1 MLRVSCLL
9 AAAITSHCISLFYG
23 HKQLWNSL
31 SPFGASLETSASVL
45 FTTSEPGRFPTVGGV
60 CIVNML
66 WFIHIESWISRKR
79 THCVVAVFMCVC
91 TAYLC
96 PFSLHFFYDRT
107 IWPQQHFVL
116 FSPYMEDISNFGPC
130 FIPVLWF
137 QWPRLQESDLENLTR
152 HSILSG
158 GALCF
163 FLFYCLSMSY
173 N

>member
-66 WFIHIESWISRKR
+66 WFIHIKSWISRKR
-79 THCVVAVFMCVC
+79 THCVVAVSMCVC

-96 PFSLHFFYDRT
+96 PFSLHFFMTALFDPSSILFFFHHIRRIYYIFLYLFHTSTVVSVTTSTRKWSGKPDKT
-107 IWPQQHFVL
+107 FHFVWW
-116 FSPYMEDISNFGPC
+116 C
-130 FIPVLWF
+130 FV
-137 QWPRLQESDLENLTR
+137 
-152 HSILSG
+152 
-158 GALCF
+158 F
-163 FLFYCLSMSY
+163 FLVLLCEHVS
-173 N
+173 

>member
-91 TAYLC
+91 TTYLC

-116 FSPYMEDISNFGPC
+116 FFTIYGGYIKFWTMFHTSTVVSVTTSTRKWSGKPDKTFHFVWWC
-130 FIPVLWF
+130 FVFFPVL
-137 QWPRLQESDLENLTR
+137 
-152 HSILSG
+152 LSEHV
-158 GALCF
+158 L
-163 FLFYCLSMSY
+163 
-173 N
+173 